1 MPLRSIVALSVVAA
15 IAALIVWMLARLLW
29 WPPPS
34 IVTRI
39 VLLCGIVILA
49 GVGLWIV
56 FVLPA
61 YWD

>member
-1 MPLRSIVALSVVAA
+1 MPLRSIVALSVVTT
-15 IAALIVWMLARLLW
+15 IAALIVWMLARPRW

-34 IVTRI
+34 IVTRV
-39 VLLCGIVILA
+39 VLLCGIVVLA
-49 GVGLWIV
+49 GAGLWIV